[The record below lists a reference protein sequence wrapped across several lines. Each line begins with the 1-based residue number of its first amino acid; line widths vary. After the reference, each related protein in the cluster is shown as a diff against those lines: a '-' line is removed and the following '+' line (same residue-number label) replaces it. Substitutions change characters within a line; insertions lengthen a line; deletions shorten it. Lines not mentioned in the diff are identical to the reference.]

1 MNRLT
6 VHHFLYPVLIMAGL
20 ALAVV
25 AVRGM
30 ISNARAEERSI
41 AHADKEKDLQAQR
54 DAVATQAKTAV
65 AALEIERAK
74 PATIQTVT
82 KFVSVPMP
90 NGSELKMVTPAAQ
103 PCPSGN
109 CVDAQPFLQLQGDA
123 QKNLQWIQDMEIK
136 HQECDTNLSACA
148 ADKILAASQLK
159 EMTADRDN
167 WKYTASGGSK
177 WTRFVKGLKV
187 VGCAG
192 GAVAGGSACQIF
204 F

>member
-1 MNRLT
+1 
-6 VHHFLYPVLIMAGL
+6 MAGL

-54 DAVATQAKTAV
+54 DAVAIQAKTAV
-65 AALEIERAK
+65 TALEVERAK

-90 NGSELKMVTPAAQ
+90 NGSTFEFKPGLTNPAGTIQ
-103 PCPSGN
+103 SGDL
-109 CVDAQPFLQLQGDA
+109 VLHGDPK
-123 QKNLQWIQDMEIK
+123 QNLQWIQDMEIK

-148 ADKILAASQLK
+148 ADKILAASQFK

-167 WKYTASGGSK
+167 WKDTAKGGSK

-192 GAVAGGSACQIF
+192 GGAALGSLMGKTKGAAIGAVAAGSACQVF